1 MSEPVSMST
10 LSIVVGIL
18 TTGVVGTAA
27 LMTMIH
33 MVRTDIS
40 TLKTEMTKDRQIV
53 ELRISR
59 LEQEL
64 ASVKNAMNGI
74 MIQLYRE
81 GTITEV
87 DDEQERPY
95 R

>member
-1 MSEPVSMST
+1 MEPISFTT
-10 LSIVVGIL
+10 LSVIVGIL
-18 TTGVVGTAA
+18 TTGIAGTAA

-33 MVRTDIS
+33 LVRTDIA

-53 ELRISR
+53 ELRISK

-74 MIQLYRE
+74 MMQLYRE
-81 GTITEV
+81 GTITEI
-87 DDEQERPY
+87 DE
-95 R
+95 